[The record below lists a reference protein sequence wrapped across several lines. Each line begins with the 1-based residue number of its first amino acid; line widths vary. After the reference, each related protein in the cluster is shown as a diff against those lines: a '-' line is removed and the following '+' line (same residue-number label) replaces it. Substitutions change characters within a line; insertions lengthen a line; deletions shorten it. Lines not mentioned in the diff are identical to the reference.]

1 MDRFARLHP
10 AVHFVFFLFTF
21 FFLLSVNNPFF
32 SALSLVAALLYTAVT
47 EKKRI
52 FSSIRLC
59 FVMILLVGTFNFL
72 FAHYGE
78 NILFTVGD
86 VEFTL
91 QALFYGLNQGMVL
104 CGFILWF
111 SALSRIFDSEKVM
124 YFLRFAP
131 KSALIFSMVLGFL
144 PRFRNKAQDIRDAR
158 LALNNGKRD
167 TTLRG
172 KWRDSIAVLSA
183 LVTYSLE
190 SSIITARSMNARGYN
205 PRARRPGRYRV
216 SVADVALLLL
226 ILAAGGVVIFEKLS
240 GNIVFIFEPIISNE
254 RFSVFA
260 VSAFCVMQ
268 LLPFVIDVL
277 EDMRWKL
284 SASKI

>member
-21 FFLLSVNNPFF
+21 ILLLSVNNPFF
-32 SALSLVAALLYTAVT
+32 SAISLVSALLYTAIT

-52 FSSIRLC
+52 FTCVRLC
-59 FVMILLVGTFNFL
+59 FVIILMVSAFNFL

-78 NILFTVGD
+78 NILFTIGG

-91 QALFYGLNQGMVL
+91 QALFYGFNQGMVL

-124 YFLRFAP
+124 YYLRFAP

-167 TTLRG
+167 TTLKG

-205 PRARRPGRYRV
+205 PRARRPGRYRI
-216 SVADVALLLL
+216 SAADLTLLLF
-226 ILAAGGVVIFEKLS
+226 ILAVSGVVIFEKLS
-240 GNIVFIFEPIISNE
+240 GNIVFVFEPIISNE
-254 RFSVFA
+254 SFSVFA
-260 VSAFCVMQ
+260 VSAFCFMQ

-277 EDMRWKL
+277 EDMLWKR